1 MDAMQTAGL
10 EAGDR
15 LAVSS
20 IGPGRVVLERV
31 TDAVEEYAGALTGRL
46 DRDTIE
52 ALRDE
57 WA

>member
-1 MDAMQTAGL
+1 MHAAGL
-10 EAGDR
+10 ETGDR

-20 IGPGRVVLERV
+20 IGPGRVVLELV

-46 DRDTIE
+46 DRDAIE
-52 ALRDE
+52 GLRDE

>member
-1 MDAMQTAGL
+1 MHAAGL
-10 EAGDR
+10 ETGDR

-31 TDAVEEYAGALTGRL
+31 ADAVEEYAGALTGRL
-46 DRDTIE
+46 DRDLIE
-52 ALRDE
+52 ALREE